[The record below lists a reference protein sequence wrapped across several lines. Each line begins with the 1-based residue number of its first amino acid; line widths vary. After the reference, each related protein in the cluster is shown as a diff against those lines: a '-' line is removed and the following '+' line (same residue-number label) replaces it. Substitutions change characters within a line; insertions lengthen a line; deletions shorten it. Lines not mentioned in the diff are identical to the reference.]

1 MMFAKCSRAPSG
13 ARPRSGQ
20 PRGLAGRKGRV
31 GIDQATSNR
40 SRSITLYQAATKSAT
55 NFSFASSLA

>member
-1 MMFAKCSRAPSG
+1 MAKAALLSSEKSIRAALIG
-13 ARPRSGQ
+13 ANPDAFKS
-20 PRGLAGRKGRV
+20 ASKN
-31 GIDQATSNR
+31 QATSNR